1 MPQGSE
7 RWRLAYLSGYLF
19 GEVAVGQELQLAP
32 VLGLMVHNLNVP
44 CLVREGGVQWSVSG
58 LCAPAPRAPPDL
70 VDPELAH
77 NDVMHSRG
85 AFPPYVVIPAVLEF

>member
-1 MPQGSE
+1 MRGG
-7 RWRLAYLSGYLF
+7 LAYLPGYLF

-44 CLVREGGVQWSVSG
+44 CLVREGSVQWSVSG
-58 LCAPAPRAPPDL
+58 LHAPTPKAPPDL

-85 AFPPYVVIPAVLEF
+85 TFPPYVVIPTGLEF